1 MPPALRPKAL
11 PWAVAVG
18 SGIMFFPAH
27 DGLTANLFLASAIMA
42 KERRGRIH
50 KGEAGRQAGHKSGR
64 KAGQSYP
71 DKTSGVRVKMSLE
84 GGMSGYRVQLS
95 VSGLDTIWTQFRGQ
109 RVRSRGAKISLHAP
123 LKWVF

>member
-1 MPPALRPKAL
+1 
-11 PWAVAVG
+11 
-18 SGIMFFPAH
+18 MFFPAH

-84 GGMSGYRVQLS
+84 KGVSWQPVHRIGHNLDKVPGTACPVEGG
-95 VSGLDTIWTQFRGQ
+95 
-109 RVRSRGAKISLHAP
+109 
-123 LKWVF
+123 